1 MTAPRVTDLSD
12 FERLVVNAA
21 REGTLF
27 GGEQIDVNDLA
38 ETENPDHLVRAEVLR
53 DLLLGRHGDLDPRGV
68 VLVRVR
74 VTGELNLD
82 GATATAGLML
92 MTCVFDHPVLARQAT
107 LPHLYLI
114 GGRMP
119 GLQASRVRIE
129 GDLHLSDGV
138 QITGSGSEGAIRLI
152 GARISGSLLC
162 REAEISNPNGLALEA
177 SSAEL
182 GSGLYLHQGTRITG
196 SSADGAIHLNGARI
210 GGPLECQSIQVSND
224 TGPAIEADTLTVG
237 RSMLIRDSELN
248 GSGELGAVRLQGA
261 QIGGQLEFSAT
272 TRVTSPE
279 HRLLGLSDAKAT
291 TVFMRSDL
299 VCPDG
304 STGSECRHSE
314 LAWLD
319 GFTYAAIDPAFGW
332 RRWLHLLRCH
342 TEYYDATGYQK
353 LAAVERTAGHDGNAR
368 AILIAQQDDLRRRSP
383 EALGGRMSRLFHW
396 IWGALAGY
404 GYRARRTAAA
414 LLLALVAAGVLGLWA
429 GATETRPGHHAAE
442 RVANGAA
449 CSPVELIGLG
459 LDRGLPIAP
468 TGLRSRCDLDTAS
481 VPGQVFTAAIWGVQ
495 VAVWGLATL
504 ALAGYTNLVRKT
516 G

>member
-12 FERLVVNAA
+12 FERRVVEAA
-21 REGTLF
+21 REGDLL
-27 GGEQIDVNDLA
+27 GAEQIEVADLA
-38 ETENPDHLVRAEVLR
+38 ETDDPDHLLRAEVLR

-68 VLVRVR
+68 VLARVR
-74 VTGELNLD
+74 ITGALILD
-82 GATATAGLML
+82 GATAMAGLML
-92 MTCVFDHPVLARQAT
+92 LNCVFDQPVLARQAT

-114 GGRMP
+114 GGLVP
-119 GLQASRVRIE
+119 SLQASRVRIE

-138 QITGSGSEGAIRLI
+138 RITGGTPEGAIRLI
-152 GARISGSLLC
+152 GARIGGSLLC
-162 REAEISNPNGLALEA
+162 RDAEITNPDGLALEA
-177 SSAEL
+177 SSADL
-182 GSGLYLHQGTRITG
+182 GSGLYLHRGTLISG
-196 SSADGAIHLNGARI
+196 SSADGALHLNGARI
-210 GGPLECQSIQVSND
+210 GGPLECQSVKIAND
-224 TGPAIEADTLTVG
+224 RGPAIEADTLTVG
-237 RSMLIRDSELN
+237 RSMLIRDTELT
-248 GSGELGAVRLQGA
+248 GTGEIGAVRLQGA

-272 TRVTSPE
+272 TRITSPDN
-279 HRLLGLSDAKAT
+279 RLLSLSDAKAT
-291 TVFMRSDL
+291 TVFMPDGL

-304 STGSECRHSE
+304 STSAECSRPE
-314 LAWLD
+314 LVWLD

-332 RRWLHLLRCH
+332 RRWLHLLRRH
-342 TEYYDATGYQK
+342 TEYYDASGYQK

-383 EALGGRMSRLFHW
+383 DALGGPMSRLFHW
-396 IWGALAGY
+396 IWGVLAGY

-414 LLLALVAAGVLGLWA
+414 LLLALVAAGALGLWA

-442 RVANGAA
+442 RVATGTS

-481 VPGQVFTAAIWGVQ
+481 AAGQVFTAAIWGVQ

-516 G
+516 A

>member
-12 FERLVVNAA
+12 FERRVVEAA
-21 REGTLF
+21 REGELL
-27 GGEQIDVNDLA
+27 GAEQIEVADLA
-38 ETENPDHLVRAEVLR
+38 ETENPDHLLRAEVLR
-53 DLLLGRHGDLDPRGV
+53 DLLLGRHGDLDPRGI
-68 VLVRVR
+68 LLARVR
-74 VTGELNLD
+74 ITGELNLD
-82 GATATAGLML
+82 GATATAGMML
-92 MTCVFDHPVLARQAT
+92 LNCVFDESVLARQAT

-114 GGRMP
+114 GGLVP
-119 GLQASRVRIE
+119 SLQASRVRIE

-138 QITGSGSEGAIRLI
+138 RITGGTPDGAIRLI
-152 GARISGSLLC
+152 GARIGGSLLC
-162 REAEISNPNGLALEA
+162 REAEITNPDGLALEA
-177 SSAEL
+177 SSADL
-182 GSGLYLHQGTRITG
+182 GSGLYLHRGTRISG
-196 SSADGAIHLNGARI
+196 SSIDGALHLNGARI
-210 GGPLECQSIQVSND
+210 GGPLECQSVRIAND
-224 TGPAIEADTLTVG
+224 RGPAIEADTLTVG
-237 RSMLIRDSELN
+237 RSMLIRDTELT
-248 GSGELGAVRLQGA
+248 GTGEIGAVRLQGA
-261 QIGGQLEFSAT
+261 QIGGQLEFSST
-272 TRVTSPE
+272 TRITSPDN
-279 HRLLGLSDAKAT
+279 RLLSLSDAKAT
-291 TVFMRSDL
+291 TVFMPDDL

-304 STGSECRHSE
+304 RTNAECRHPG
-314 LAWLD
+314 LVWLD
-319 GFTYAAIDPAFGW
+319 GFTYTAIDPAFGW

-368 AILIAQQDDLRRRSP
+368 AILIAQQDDLRRRLP
-383 EALGGRMSRLFHW
+383 DALGGRMSRLFHW

-414 LLLALVAAGVLGLWA
+414 LLLALVAAGALGLWA

-442 RVANGAA
+442 RVATGTS

-481 VPGQVFTAAIWGVQ
+481 AAGQVFTAAIWGVQ

-516 G
+516 A

>member
-1 MTAPRVTDLSD
+1 MTAPRTTDLSD
-12 FERLVVNAA
+12 FERRLVESA
-21 REGTLF
+21 REGELL
-27 GGEQIDVNDLA
+27 GADQIDVDDLA
-38 ETENPDHLVRAEVLR
+38 ETESPAHLVRAAVLR
-53 DLLLGRHGDLDPRGV
+53 DLLLGRHGDLDPRGIM
-68 VLVRVR
+68 LARAR
-74 VTGELNLD
+74 ITGELNLD
-82 GATATAGLML
+82 GVSATAGLML
-92 MTCVFDHPVLARQAT
+92 LTCVFDQPVLARQAR

-119 GLQASRVRIE
+119 GLHASRVRIE

-138 QITGSGSEGAIRLI
+138 RITGDSPDGAIRLI
-152 GARISGSLLC
+152 GAHLGGSLLC
-162 REAEISNPNGLALEA
+162 RDADIVNPAGLALEA

-182 GSGLYLHQGTRITG
+182 GSGLYLHRGTRITG
-196 SSADGAIHLNGARI
+196 SSADGAIHLNGASV
-210 GGPLECQSIQVSND
+210 GGPLECQSIKVSND
-224 TGPAIEADTLTVG
+224 LGPAIEADTLTVA
-237 RSMLIRDSELN
+237 RSMLIRDSEL
-248 GSGELGAVRLQGA
+248 SGKGEIGAVRLQGA

-272 TRVTSPE
+272 TRITSPE
-279 HRLLGLSDAKAT
+279 GRLLGLSDAKAT
-291 TVFMRSDL
+291 TVFMPGDL
-299 VCPDG
+299 VCPEG
-304 STGSECRHSE
+304 STSAECDHSE

-319 GFTYAAIDPAFGW
+319 GFTCTAIDPAFGW

-368 AILIAQQDDLRRRSP
+368 TILIAQQDDLRRRSP

-396 IWGALAGY
+396 IWGTLAGY

-414 LLLALVAAGVLGLWA
+414 LLLALVAAGVLGLCA
-429 GATETRPGHHAAE
+429 GATETQPGHHAAQ
-442 RVANGAA
+442 RVATGTA

-481 VPGQVFTAAIWGVQ
+481 VSGQVFTAAIWGVQ

-516 G
+516 A

>member
-12 FERLVVNAA
+12 FERRLVESA
-21 REGTLF
+21 REGELL
-27 GGEQIDVNDLA
+27 GAAQIDVAELA
-38 ETENPDHLVRAEVLR
+38 ETESPDHLVRAEVLR
-53 DLLLGRHGDLDPRGV
+53 DLLLGRHGELDPRGIM
-68 VLVRVR
+68 LKLAR
-74 VTGELNLD
+74 VTGKLNLD

-92 MTCVFDHPVLARQAT
+92 FTCVFDQPVLARQAR

-114 GGRMP
+114 GGRLP
-119 GLQASRVRIE
+119 GLDASQVRIE
-129 GDLHLSDGV
+129 GGLHLSDGV
-138 QITGSGSEGAIRLI
+138 RITGNSPNGAIRLI
-152 GARISGSLLC
+152 GAHIGGNLQC
-162 REAEISNPNGLALEA
+162 RDAEISNPAGFALEA

-182 GSGLYLHQGTRITG
+182 GNGLYLHQGTRITG
-196 SSADGAIHLNGARI
+196 SSADGAIRLNAARI
-210 GGPLECQSIQVSND
+210 GGPLECQSITVFND
-224 TGPAIEADTLTVG
+224 RGPAVEAENLTVG
-237 RSMLIRDSELN
+237 RSVLIRDSKLSGN
-248 GSGELGAVRLQGA
+248 GEIGAVRLQGA
-261 QIGGQLEFSAT
+261 QIGGQLQFSAT

-279 HRLLGLSDAKAT
+279 GRLLGLSDAKAT
-291 TVFMRSDL
+291 TVFLPDGL

-304 STGSECRHSE
+304 SSSPECAHTE
-314 LAWLD
+314 LVWLD
-319 GFTYAAIDPAFGW
+319 EFTYAAIDPAFGW

-353 LAAVERTAGHDGNAR
+353 LAAVERTAGHDGNVR
-368 AILIAQQDDLRRRSP
+368 AILIAQQDDLRRRAP

-396 IWGALAGY
+396 LWGALAGY

-442 RVANGAA
+442 RVATGAA